1 MPGTIE
7 ANPPEITVI
16 MVSYK
21 TRDLT
26 LRALET
32 LHATTKSAFNTI
44 LFDNASD
51 DGTAEAV
58 AAKFPDVDVIASP
71 KNLGFAKANN
81 LAVQRADT
89 EWLLLL
95 NPDTECHAGAV
106 DNLLAF
112 SKSHPEAGITGGRT
126 VFPDGSLNIASCWMR
141 ITPWST
147 FCNATGLRALFP
159 KSEVFNSEAI
169 GAWPRDSVREVD
181 IVVGC
186 FLMIP
191 RALWERLGGFDLRY
205 FMYGEEADLCLR
217 AKALGYRPMITP
229 DAQIMH
235 LVGASSS
242 SSRVT
247 HVVMVAKAR
256 MTLIQDHWSRPTVA
270 FGRAMMTIWAGLR
283 AFGLSALARTTGQKK
298 EAASTWRR
306 IWAERFNWRQGY

>member
-1 MPGTIE
+1 MPRPSDTDP
-7 ANPPEITVI
+7 AEITVI

-26 LRALET
+26 LKALET
-32 LHATTKSAFNTI
+32 LHNTTKTAFKTI
-44 LFDNASD
+44 LFDNASG

-58 AAKFPDVDVIASP
+58 TAQFPDVDVIASP
-71 KNLGFAKANN
+71 ENLGFAKANN
-81 LAVQRADT
+81 LAAGRADT

-95 NPDTECHAGAV
+95 NPDTECHEGAV

-112 SKSHPEAGITGGRT
+112 SKSHPKAGITGGRT

-141 ITPWST
+141 MTPWST

-159 KSEVFNSEAI
+159 KSEFFNSEAM

-186 FLMIP
+186 FLML
-191 RALWERLGGFDLRY
+191 RRTLWQRLGGFDPRY

-235 LVGASSS
+235 LVGASSGS
-242 SSRVT
+242 ARVK
-247 HVVMVAKAR
+247 HAVMVAKAR
-256 MTLIQDHWSRPTVA
+256 MTLIEDHWPRPAIA
-270 FGRAMMTIWAGLR
+270 FGRAMMTLWAGLR
-283 AFGLSALARTTGQKK
+283 AYGLGALTRTTGQKK
-298 EAASTWRR
+298 DAAKTWRG
-306 IWAERFNWRQGY
+306 IWAERANWRQGY